1 MAQPAD
7 EHADETRNSNSVTA
21 SKDCTMDVVSRLQAA
36 TEFEAKT
43 TPRTIMTTQ
52 SKSLIPTSY
61 SVILA
66 VSGTHLMND
75 LIQFLLPALYPV
87 FKSQYALNYFQLGLL
102 TLAQQ
107 ITACILQPVMGLYG
121 DLKPK
126 PYTLAVSMAVV
137 AVGVVLLATAN
148 SFLLLL
154 LAATILGVGSALFH
168 PEASRVCRMASGGKL
183 GFAQSSFQ
191 VGGNTGTA
199 LGPLAAAL
207 FVLPLGQIS
216 TIWFGLLAVASVM
229 ILIRVAQWF
238 VNHQRMLQFSG
249 ATKALGPQLPK
260 KRLIFSFAI
269 IGALLL
275 SKFVYIETFKSYYT
289 FFLIERFG
297 LEIQD
302 TQIILFVFLGA
313 VAVGTF
319 FGGPIGDRIGRR
331 KVIWG
336 SILGALPFALALPH
350 ANLTGTIALSI
361 IVGLVLA
368 SAFSAIV
375 VYAQELLPQKVGMVS
390 GFVFG
395 FAFGMG
401 ALGAAALGAVADL
414 VGMQH
419 VFNYLSALLL
429 LGLLTFFLPDIE

>member
-1 MAQPAD
+1 MTIQ
-7 EHADETRNSNSVTA
+7 
-21 SKDCTMDVVSRLQAA
+21 
-36 TEFEAKT
+36 KT
-43 TPRTIMTTQ
+43 TLM
-52 SKSLIPTSY
+52 PTSY

-66 VSGTHLMND
+66 VSGSHLIND

-87 FKSQYALNYFQLGLL
+87 LKSEYSLNYFQLGLL

-126 PYTLAVSMAVV
+126 PYTLAVSMMIV
-137 AVGVVLLATAN
+137 ALGVVMLATAD
-148 SFLLLL
+148 SFMLLLV
-154 LAATILGVGSALFH
+154 AATVLGVGSALFH
-168 PEASRVCRMASGGKL
+168 PEASRVCRMASGGKR

-207 FVLPLGQIS
+207 FVLPLGQVS
-216 TIWFGLLAVASVM
+216 TVWFGLFAVIGVI
-229 ILIRVAQWF
+229 ILIWVAQWF
-238 VNHQRMLQFSG
+238 TNHQRIVRTAGTPEISL
-249 ATKALGPQLPK
+249 PQLPR
-260 KRLIFSFAI
+260 KRLIISFAI

-275 SKFVYIETFKSYYT
+275 SKFVYVETYKSYYT
-289 FFLIERFG
+289 FFLIEKFG
-297 LEIQD
+297 LEIKYAQ
-302 TQIILFVFLGA
+302 TLLFVFLGA

-319 FGGPIGDRIGRR
+319 VGGPVGDRIGRR

-336 SILGALPFALALPH
+336 SILGALPFALMLPH
-350 ANLTGTIALSI
+350 ANLLGTVVLSI

-375 VYAQELLPQKVGMVS
+375 VFAQELLPQKVGMVS

-395 FAFGMG
+395 FAFGIG
-401 ALGAAALGAVADL
+401 ALGAASLGALADQI
-414 VGMQH
+414 GMQQ
-419 VFNYLSALLL
+419 VFSYLSVLLF
-429 LGLLTFFLPDIE
+429 LGLLTFYLPDID

>member
-1 MAQPAD
+1 MLMAALLPAKMYLICPTNT
-7 EHADETRNSNSVTA
+7 ENTMAIKRET
-21 SKDCTMDVVSRLQAA
+21 
-36 TEFEAKT
+36 
-43 TPRTIMTTQ
+43 
-52 SKSLIPTSY
+52 LIPTSY

-66 VSGTHLMND
+66 VSGTHLIND
-75 LIQFLLPALYPV
+75 LIQFLLPALYPI
-87 FKSQYALNYFQLGLL
+87 FKAQYSLSYFQLGLL

-121 DLKPK
+121 DLRPK
-126 PYTLAVSMAVV
+126 PYALAVSMAVV
-137 AVGVVLLATAN
+137 AVGIVMLATAD
-148 SFLLLL
+148 SFALLL
-154 LAATILGVGSALFH
+154 LAATVLGVGSALFH

-216 TIWFGLLAVASVM
+216 TVWFGLLAVLAVM
-229 ILIRVAQWF
+229 ILIWVARWF
-238 VNHQRMLQFSG
+238 ANHQLM
-249 ATKALGPQLPK
+249 TKAAGIAPVASPLLPR
-260 KRLIFSFAI
+260 KRVILAFAI

-297 LEIQD
+297 LGIKDAQ
-302 TQIILFVFLGA
+302 TTLFIFLGA

-319 FGGPIGDRIGRR
+319 AGGPIGDRIGRKR
-331 KVIWG
+331 VIWV
-336 SILGALPFALALPH
+336 SILGALPFALLLPH
-350 ANLTGTIALSI
+350 ASFMGTIALSI
-361 IVGLVLA
+361 IIGLILA

-390 GFVFG
+390 GFIFG
-395 FAFGMG
+395 FAFGIG
-401 ALGAAALGAVADL
+401 ALGAAALGAVADQL
-414 VGMQH
+414 GMQQ
-419 VFNYLSALLL
+419 VFNYLSALLF
-429 LGLLTFFLPDIE
+429 LGLLTFYLPNMD